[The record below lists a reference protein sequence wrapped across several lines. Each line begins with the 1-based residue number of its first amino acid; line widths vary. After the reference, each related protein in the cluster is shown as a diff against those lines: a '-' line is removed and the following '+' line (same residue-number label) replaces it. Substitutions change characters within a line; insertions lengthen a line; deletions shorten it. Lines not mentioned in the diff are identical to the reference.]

1 MLLGKPFLESE
12 VVDGMFIVKDR
23 HITFTDEDDPV
34 PLKINILTLA
44 TTCIN
49 PEPCMCET
57 FVMQMS
63 KKLSGLKYAT
73 MTKSI

>member
-1 MLLGKPFLESE
+1 LKSDVPNGYWEGTVHWMLLGKPFLESE

-23 HITFTDEDDPV
+23 HLTFTNENDPV
-34 PLKINILTLA
+34 PMKINILTLA

-57 FVMQMS
+57 FVMQ
-63 KKLSGLKYAT
+63 
-73 MTKSI
+73 